1 MGIVGKL
8 HNGVGVTETSAAT
21 QTALLTH
28 TRDYSALIYLQLVA
42 IAGQSLATNQT
53 LNAVKSGAASWQ
65 IRGATSAFASGG
77 VFTNSIVSS
86 PTAFNMGLMGEAG
99 PEAIMP
105 LANIGGSLGV
115 RYAGPDFT
123 HFGRGMEAMAAEITA
138 LRAELQ
144 GLRAEARATAVN
156 TGRTQ
161 DLLKRVS
168 RNGEAL
174 QTEAAT

>member
-1 MGIVGKL
+1 
-8 HNGVGVTETSAAT
+8 
-21 QTALLTH
+21 
-28 TRDYSALIYLQLVA
+28 
-42 IAGQSLATNQT
+42 
-53 LNAVKSGAASWQ
+53 
-65 IRGATSAFASGG
+65 
-77 VFTNSIVSS
+77 
-86 PTAFNMGLMGEAG
+86 MGLMGEAG